1 MKTEKNYQI
10 RVAGKGNE
18 NTFAKVFGQ
27 TEKSATAAAKRI
39 YPGDYDYYLYELMD
53 NGEWAYMHR
62 VY

>member
-39 YPGDYDYYLYELMD
+39 YPGDYEKQKR
-53 NGEWAYMHR
+53 GW
-62 VY
+62 